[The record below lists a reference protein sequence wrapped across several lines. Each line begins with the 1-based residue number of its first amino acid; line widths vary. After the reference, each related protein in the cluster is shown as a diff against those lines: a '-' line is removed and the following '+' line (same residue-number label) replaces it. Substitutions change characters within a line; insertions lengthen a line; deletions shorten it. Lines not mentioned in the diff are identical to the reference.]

1 MTPKVTRQASYAGLM
16 SFFGEYLDKKVPHP
30 PARTGPGI
38 SRTDISRDGQ
48 AEVLPGLLPWSGVLG
63 RSESACVAL
72 TGVRCWPEFAQL
84 SLTSYHRSGKT
95 SRMLTMPR
103 FHEDAKEI
111 LRFGVLFADG
121 RRATNLDQL
130 AWNDGATRN
139 PPADHPVLFP
149 ASGSGWA
156 GRTEIGV
163 SLFPLP
169 PAGPVTLIVEW
180 PAEGIPESRTEFD
193 GAEVRAAA
201 ERAERIW

>member
-1 MTPKVTRQASYAGLM
+1 M
-16 SFFGEYLDKKVPHP
+16 SFFGEYLDRKVPHP
-30 PARTGPGI
+30 PAPTGPGV
-38 SRTDISRDGQ
+38 SRSDIARDSW
-48 AEVLPGLLPWSGVLG
+48 AELLPGLLPWSGVLG

-72 TGVRCWPEFAQL
+72 TGVRCWPEFTQL
-84 SLTSYHRSGKT
+84 SLTTYHRNGHA

-103 FHEDAKEI
+103 FHEDAEGI

-121 RRATNLDQL
+121 GRATNLDRL

-139 PPADHPVLFP
+139 PPADYPVLFP

-163 SLFPLP
+163 NVFPLP

-180 PAEGIPESRTEFD
+180 PAEGIAENRTEFE
-193 GAEVRAAA
+193 GAELRAAA
-201 ERAERIW
+201 ERATPIW